1 MNEASIVTKLL
12 RLLQN
17 KWFWIAVAV
26 LVAGILVLKHWTK
39 ITGWLGRTF
48 GRDFG
53 DYGNAPISDERQN
66 ELKTLARQ
74 AYNVIYGIDLTG
86 SWQEV
91 YIKLLALNDAE
102 LRFTARHYEQAITR
116 GNSLSHDIDGEL
128 KPFTDLDEQLI
139 SRLHVLNL

>member
-1 MNEASIVTKLL
+1 MNAAGIGTMLL

-26 LVAGILVLKHWTK
+26 LVTAILVLKHWTK
-39 ITGWLGRTF
+39 ITGWFGRTF

-53 DYGNAPISDERQN
+53 DYGNAAISAERQN

-74 AYNVIYGIDLTG
+74 AYNVIYGVDLTG

-91 YIKLLALNDAE
+91 YTKMLALNDAE

-116 GNSLSHDIDGEL
+116 GNSLSDDIDNEL

-139 SRLHVLNL
+139 TRLRTLNL